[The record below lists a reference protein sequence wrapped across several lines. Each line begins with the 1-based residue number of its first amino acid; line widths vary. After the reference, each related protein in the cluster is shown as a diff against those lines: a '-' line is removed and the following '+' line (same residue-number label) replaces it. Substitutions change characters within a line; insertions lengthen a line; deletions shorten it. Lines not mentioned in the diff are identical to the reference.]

1 MIKYAFVRVN
11 LEAFKMDSSQD
22 RDVIYDGYN
31 SEFNRIMLKLQ
42 LKTYNLN
49 NGLPPT
55 EYDNTK
61 VDTKIENDVV
71 NVYAYQTYDECISIN
86 P

>member
-11 LEAFKMDSSQD
+11 LEAFKMDSAQD

-49 NGLPPT
+49 NGLPPV
-55 EYDNTK
+55 EYDNAKT
-61 VDTKIENDVV
+61 DIKIEDDVV
-71 NVYAYQTYDECISIN
+71 NVYAF
-86 P
+86 

>member
-49 NGLPPT
+49 NGLPPV
-55 EYDNTK
+55 EYDNAK
-61 VDTKIENDVV
+61 ADIKIEDDVV
-71 NVYAYQTYDECISIN
+71 NVYAF
-86 P
+86 

>member
-1 MIKYAFVRVN
+1 MIKYSFVRVN
-11 LEAFKMDSSQD
+11 LEAFKMDSAQD

-61 VDTKIENDVV
+61 ADTKIENDVV